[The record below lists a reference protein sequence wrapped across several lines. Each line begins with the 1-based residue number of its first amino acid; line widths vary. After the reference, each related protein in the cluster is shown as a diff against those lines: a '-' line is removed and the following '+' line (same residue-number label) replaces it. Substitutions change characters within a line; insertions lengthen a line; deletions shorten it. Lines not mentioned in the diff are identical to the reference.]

1 MSRGFIKEGD
11 QEEIPMV
18 PPRAYLP
25 KGMPNYVTKEGLAAL
40 NKERKDLENE
50 RVTVSGNYIMSNFVD
65 AKMKLLIDRINT
77 AVEVDLTK
85 ADKET
90 VSFGA
95 YVKYND
101 RTVRIVGV
109 DEADFSK
116 GLLSFIS
123 PVAKAL
129 VGKKVGD
136 KFEIKIPKGTETI
149 EVQGIWYEVVPLTEV
164 AVEVE
169 NGAKSSPS
177 MITPR
182 TRNVSE
188 AKATATSDVSAEMQ
202 TQSVISTEA
211 KRSGEILNSKNVK
224 KGFLD
229 KLEMTP
235 SVSIVNQ
242 DEVPRAE
249 GARNDSVSI
258 DFFTPDENIMEFLPV
273 VNERGIIVGRALH
286 MELHKGNK
294 ILHPVVHLHIINN
307 KGIATMK
314 YWWHVAFGDAPEKTL
329 KRKMQETLGLTAIKP
344 KLKKQYIRETKTE
357 KELVY
362 VYILN
367 SDENLLKT
375 PEDKEYFD
383 IFAKD

>member
-25 KGMPNYVTKEGLAAL
+25 KGMPNYVTSEGLEAL
-40 NKERKDLENE
+40 RKEREVLENE
-50 RVTVSGNYIMSNFVD
+50 RVAANGNYIMSNFID

-85 ADKET
+85 ANKET

-95 YVKYND
+95 YVKYNG

-109 DEADFSK
+109 DEADFSR

-136 KFEIKIPKGTETI
+136 KFEIKVPKGTETI
-149 EVQGIWYEVVPLTEV
+149 EVQGVWYEKQELSEV
-164 AVEVE
+164 AVKQNVTS
-169 NGAKSSPS
+169 NDKGV
-177 MITPR
+177 PR
-182 TRNVSE
+182 SARNDNRCVV
-188 AKATATSDVSAEMQ
+188 D
-202 TQSVISTEA
+202 
-211 KRSGEILNSKNVK
+211 SGWDAACHVRQE
-224 KGFLD
+224 
-229 KLEMTP
+229 
-235 SVSIVNQ
+235 
-242 DEVPRAE
+242 DEVPRISD
-249 GARNDSVSI
+249 ARNDSGSI
-258 DFFTPDENIMEFLPV
+258 DCFVPEEDIMEFLPV

-294 ILHPVVHLHIINN
+294 ILHPAVHLHVINN
-307 KGIATMK
+307 KGEVVRR
-314 YWWHVAFGDAPEKTL
+314 YWWHVAFGDTPDKTL
-329 KRKMQETLGLTAIKP
+329 KRKISEILGISGVKP
-344 KLKKQYIRETKTE
+344 KLKKQYIRETKIE

-375 PEDKEYFD
+375 PEGKEYFD

>member
-11 QEEIPMV
+11 QEEIPIV

-25 KGMPNYVTKEGLAAL
+25 KGMPNYVTHEGLEAL
-40 NKERKDLENE
+40 NRERESLENE
-50 RVTVSGNYIMSNFVD
+50 RAASSGNYIMSNFID

-77 AVEVDLTK
+77 AVEVDMTK
-85 ADKET
+85 ANKET

-101 RTVRIVGV
+101 HTVRIVGV

-136 KFEIKIPKGTETI
+136 KFEVKIPKGTEVI
-149 EVQGIWYEVVPLTEV
+149 EVQGIWYEAVTLTVQESSHSDEITRSARNDNGDGVKTSNSNEIPRLPAV
-164 AVEVE
+164 A
-169 NGAKSSPS
+169 
-177 MITPR
+177 
-182 TRNVSE
+182 RNDGSVN
-188 AKATATSDVSAEMQ
+188 
-202 TQSVISTEA
+202 VISTEA
-211 KRSGEILNSKNVK
+211 ERSGDRSKA
-224 KGFLD
+224 
-229 KLEMTP
+229 
-235 SVSIVNQ
+235 
-242 DEVPRAE
+242 RAFTFGE
-249 GARNDSVSI
+249 KFSNKI
-258 DFFTPDENIMEFLPV
+258 DVFTPEENIMEFLPV

-294 ILHPVVHLHIINN
+294 ILHPVIHLHVIN
-307 KGIATMK
+307 KGVVAYR
-314 YWWHVAFGDAPEKTL
+314 YWWHVAFGDTPEKTL
-329 KRKMQETLGLTAIKP
+329 KRKLSETLGITGVNP

-362 VYILN
+362 VYIVN
-367 SDENLLKT
+367 SEENLLKT
-375 PEDKEYFD
+375 PEGKEYFD

>member
-25 KGMPNYVTKEGLAAL
+25 KGMPNYVTHEGLEAL
-40 NKERKDLENE
+40 NKERESLENE
-50 RVTVSGNYIMSNFVD
+50 RVASRENYIMSNFID

-77 AVEVDLTK
+77 AVEVDMAK
-85 ADKET
+85 ANKET

-95 YVKYND
+95 YVKYNG

-136 KFEIKIPKGTETI
+136 KFEIKIPKGTEVI
-149 EVQGIWYEVVPLTEV
+149 EVQGIWYESVTLTVQESSHSDEITRSARNDNGGGVKTSNSNEIPRLPAVARNDGSVNVV
-164 AVEVE
+164 
-169 NGAKSSPS
+169 
-177 MITPR
+177 
-182 TRNVSE
+182 
-188 AKATATSDVSAEMQ
+188 
-202 TQSVISTEA
+202 STEA
-211 KRSGEILNSKNVK
+211 ERSGDRSKA
-224 KGFLD
+224 
-229 KLEMTP
+229 
-235 SVSIVNQ
+235 
-242 DEVPRAE
+242 RAFTFGE
-249 GARNDSVSI
+249 KFSNKI
-258 DFFTPDENIMEFLPV
+258 DVFTPEENIMEFLPV

-286 MELHKGNK
+286 LELHKGNK
-294 ILHPVVHLHIINN
+294 ILHPVIHLHVINN
-307 KGIATMK
+307 KGVAAYK
-314 YWWHVAFGDAPEKTL
+314 YWWHVTFGDTPEKTL
-329 KRKMQETLGLTAIKP
+329 KRKLTETLGITGVNP

-362 VYILN
+362 VYIIN
-367 SDENLLKT
+367 SEENLLKT
-375 PEDKEYFD
+375 PEGKDYFD

>member
-25 KGMPNYVTKEGLAAL
+25 KGMPNYVTHEGLEAL
-40 NKERKDLENE
+40 KKECEDLENE
-50 RVTVSGNYIMSNFVD
+50 RVASSGNYIMSNFID
-65 AKMKLLIDRINT
+65 AKMKLLIDRINS

-85 ADKET
+85 ANKET

-95 YVKYND
+95 YVKYNG

-136 KFEIKIPKGTETI
+136 VFEIKVPKGTEKV
-149 EVQGIWYEVVPLTEV
+149 EVQGIWYDAVPLTETG
-164 AVEVE
+164 VETDANPSPRAQTVE
-169 NGAKSSPS
+169 K
-177 MITPR
+177 R
-182 TRNVSE
+182 TRISQIERILPDIVETDGRPSHEVVFHPSIQEND
-188 AKATATSDVSAEMQ
+188 AKLF
-202 TQSVISTEA
+202 I
-211 KRSGEILNSKNVK
+211 
-224 KGFLD
+224 
-229 KLEMTP
+229 
-235 SVSIVNQ
+235 
-242 DEVPRAE
+242 
-249 GARNDSVSI
+249 
-258 DFFTPDENIMEFLPV
+258 PDENIMEFLPV
-273 VNERGIIVGRALH
+273 VNERGIIVGRALY

-294 ILHPVVHLHIINN
+294 ILHPVVHLHVINN
-307 KGIATMK
+307 KGEDVRK
-314 YWWHVAFGDAPEKTL
+314 YWWHVAFGDTPEKTL
-329 KRKMQETLGLTAIKP
+329 KRKISETLGLSGVKLR
-344 KLKKQYIRETKTE
+344 LKKQYTRETKTE

-362 VYILN
+362 VYIIN

-375 PEDKEYFD
+375 PEGKEYFD

>member
-25 KGMPNYVTKEGLAAL
+25 KGMPNYVTHEGLETL
-40 NKERKDLENE
+40 NKERESLENE
-50 RVTVSGNYIMSNFVD
+50 RVAVSGNYIMSNFID

-77 AVEVDLTK
+77 AVEVDMTK
-85 ADKET
+85 ANKDT

-95 YVKYND
+95 YVKYNG

-136 KFEIKIPKGTETI
+136 KFEIKIPKGTEVI
-149 EVQGIWYEVVPLTEV
+149 EVQGIWYEPQKLSQISQITRIETQTKQPIASTPKILTQIPQKQQIIQD
-164 AVEVE
+164 
-169 NGAKSSPS
+169 NHIDLS
-177 MITPR
+177 
-182 TRNVSE
+182 
-188 AKATATSDVSAEMQ
+188 AKA
-202 TQSVISTEA
+202 
-211 KRSGEILNSKNVK
+211 
-224 KGFLD
+224 
-229 KLEMTP
+229 
-235 SVSIVNQ
+235 
-242 DEVPRAE
+242 E
-249 GARNDSVSI
+249 GIRR
-258 DFFTPDENIMEFLPV
+258 FEPEENIMEFLPV
-273 VNERGIIVGRALH
+273 VNERGIIVGRALY

-294 ILHPVVHLHIINN
+294 ILHPVIHLHVINN
-307 KGIATMK
+307 KGIVSYR
-314 YWWHVAFGDAPEKTL
+314 YWWHVAFGDTPEKTL
-329 KRKMQETLGLTAIKP
+329 KRKLSETLGITGVKP

-367 SDENLLKT
+367 SEENLLKT
-375 PEDKEYFD
+375 PEGKDYFD

>member
-25 KGMPNYVTKEGLAAL
+25 KGMPNYVTHEGLEAL
-40 NKERKDLENE
+40 KKECEDLENE
-50 RVTVSGNYIMSNFVD
+50 RVASSGNYIMSNFID
-65 AKMKLLIDRINT
+65 AKMKLLIDRINS

-85 ADKET
+85 ANKEI

-95 YVKYND
+95 YVKYNG

-109 DEADFSK
+109 DEADFAK

-136 KFEIKIPKGTETI
+136 KFEIKVPKGTEVI
-149 EVQGIWYEVVPLTEV
+149 EIQGIWYERQDLSQIAQITQIETPHKQPISSAPKVLTQIPQ
-164 AVEVE
+164 
-169 NGAKSSPS
+169 KPQILQDHHIDLS
-177 MITPR
+177 
-182 TRNVSE
+182 
-188 AKATATSDVSAEMQ
+188 AKAE
-202 TQSVISTEA
+202 
-211 KRSGEILNSKNVK
+211 
-224 KGFLD
+224 GFRRF
-229 KLEMTP
+229 EP
-235 SVSIVNQ
+235 
-242 DEVPRAE
+242 E
-249 GARNDSVSI
+249 
-258 DFFTPDENIMEFLPV
+258 ENIMEFLPV

-307 KGIATMK
+307 KGEAVYR
-314 YWWHVAFGDAPEKTL
+314 YWWHVAFGDTPEKTL
-329 KRKMQETLGLTAIKP
+329 KRKLTETLGISGVKP
-344 KLKKQYIRETKTE
+344 KLKKQYVRETKSE

-362 VYILN
+362 VFILN

-375 PEDKEYFD
+375 PEGKEYFD